1 MLQQAGIRKAAPK
14 ESLPPPELAEK
25 ATVTLSKLKAGNVGQ
40 IALTTG
46 LKMLQKII
54 EKPDE
59 GKFRRINLS
68 NEKFLK
74 RLGGQPGGISLLRS
88 AGFERN
94 EVENALIMS
103 DESAKDSERIT
114 MVLDKIRSKLG

>member
-1 MLQQAGIRKAAPK
+1 
-14 ESLPPPELAEK
+14 
-25 ATVTLSKLKAGNVGQ
+25 
-40 IALTTG
+40 
-46 LKMLQKII
+46 MLQKIV
-54 EKPDE
+54 ERPDE

-103 DESAKDSERIT
+103 DDNAKDSERIS
-114 MVLDKIRSKLG
+114 MVIGKIQSKIV